1 MAMDLVGLY
10 AIKISDTEVE
20 EFELVSDVVK
30 YLDERVGTDSAEL
43 RSLDT
48 FSQRCNN
55 G

>member
-1 MAMDLVGLY
+1 MAMDLDGLY

-20 EFELVSDVVK
+20 EFDLVSEVVK
-30 YLDERVGTDSAEL
+30 YIDERVGADSAEL

-48 FSQRCNN
+48 ISQPSNN